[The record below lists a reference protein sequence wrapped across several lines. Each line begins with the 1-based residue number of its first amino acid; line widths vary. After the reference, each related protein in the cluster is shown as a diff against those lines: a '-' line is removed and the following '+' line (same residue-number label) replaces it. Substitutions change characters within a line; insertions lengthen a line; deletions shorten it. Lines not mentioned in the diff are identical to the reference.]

1 MSRPKAATFDAQK
14 ALIQS
19 MAATLFAQKGF
30 HNASMA
36 ELATLCQV
44 SKPLLYHYYK
54 DKEEI
59 LFDIANAYIE
69 RLNEITV
76 SVANKLPQGV
86 ERLKALLAEF
96 MKEYEHSQSQHIVL
110 IQDMK
115 FLGNQRRQI
124 IIQKQGEVVDQFAA
138 TIRALR
144 PDFASDHLDKPVTMI
159 LFGMINWTFTWLRAE
174 GPLSY
179 EQMGELATE
188 IFLSGIEGVRRISK
202 GANRLTD
209 SVVDVS

>member
-19 MAATLFAQKGF
+19 MAANLFAQKGF
-30 HNASMA
+30 HNASMS

-44 SKPLLYHYYK
+44 SKPLLYHYYQ

-69 RLNEITV
+69 RLNKITV
-76 SVANKLPQGV
+76 SSVTQLPQGV

-115 FLGNQRRQI
+115 FLGTQRRQI
-124 IIQKQGEVVDQFAA
+124 IIEKQGEVVDQFAA
-138 TIRALR
+138 TIRAIR
-144 PDFASDHLDKPVTMI
+144 PDFGINHLDKPITMI

-174 GPLSY
+174 GPLTY

-188 IFLSGIEGVRRISK
+188 IFLSGIDGVRRATQ
-202 GANRLTD
+202 GVTRLTE